1 MALEKNLKPLKLIQ
15 VKLIISG
22 FSSKV
27 KLGYEN
33 LGRMTMGE
41 VAKKY
46 DSHAFTQF
54 ELSKIV
60 LNNLKHFNLTPTGKL
75 VLLVLVDC
83 YNPQNG
89 SVVFPSIEFIAEKI
103 GVGLTATKQAI
114 KDLILEG
121 LIIKSKRGKIQGNY
135 NKYLLTPKVQNPT
148 SEQSEN
154 EFFKQSH
161 SDRLYIEQKK
171 ENKKPTNDECLIK
184 YAESRGVKNKVAY
197 INAIKRNGGDL
208 EIVNEM
214 KQAEI
219 NKTFMQNEVK
229 RFIENDR
236 ENRKNAVEPPKV
248 WKELKLKLGGMNYV
262 DRGMEL

>member
-1 MALEKNLKPLKLIQ
+1 MK
-15 VKLIISG
+15 
-22 FSSKV
+22 
-27 KLGYEN
+27 
-33 LGRMTMGE
+33 E
-41 VAKKY
+41 VAKKH

-54 ELSKIV
+54 ELSKNI

-171 ENKKPTNDECLIK
+171 ENKKITNVVSFKKEVSDAEILEN
-184 YAESRGVKNKVAY
+184 YAKQKGAERVNAYVNALKISGAAANIIGQYREKEGVSRYWNNQAEKTS
-197 INAIKRNGGDL
+197 
-208 EIVNEM
+208 EMVNEYKTM
-214 KQAEI
+214 KGDAPTENFKNLKAKLIEI
-219 NKTFMQNEVK
+219 CK
-229 RFIENDR
+229 R
-236 ENRKNAVEPPKV
+236 
-248 WKELKLKLGGMNYV
+248 
-262 DRGMEL
+262 